1 MESQIAVT
9 NNKYDYK
16 YKGIN
21 VNVWH
26 PVTLIREHY
35 LNLNIIN
42 IIQYYDRHMRLGY

>member
-9 NNKYDYK
+9 SDKYK

-26 PVTLIREHY
+26 PVTHIQEY
-35 LNLNIIN
+35 LNLNIID
-42 IIQYYDRHMRLGY
+42 IMQYYDRQMR